1 MMHCICWATTGG
13 DLAQSKGFYRFK
25 TSTLLAMHGIGASLP
40 ISNTT
45 SASSLAVTKTSYPV
59 RGDADLMEILDKQKE
74 K

>member
-1 MMHCICWATTGG
+1 MMHWIRWAMTRG
-13 DLAQSKGFYRFK
+13 DLAQSKGFYRFN
-25 TSTLLAMHGIGASLP
+25 TSTLLAMHSISASLP

-45 SASSLAVTKTSYPV
+45 SAGSVAVTKTSYPV